1 MHNYQANMLDSK
13 VFFERMNFDFNDEL
27 KPMSIAFDNDPA
39 LSKKT
44 NGRIFRYTPL
54 NEKTQCVFTL
64 FDAQNF
70 NSDELFE
77 IRKYIWNENK
87 SDLLFIRCQD
97 KLDLLYSFSD
107 PLKSPVLIDSFTGNE
122 DDNLLLEKI
131 AKANFD
137 TGLFWE
143 AYKSVQQDIKSKR
156 LTVDKGLVKTLRI
169 LRKKLQEEYA
179 TIIYDEDKRDE
190 VVQALIDRTLFIK
203 FLEDK
208 HIINSFFYGHYFK
221 DNDTY
226 IHLLKSHRKDCINEL
241 FRIIN
246 HLFNNTLFENPHI
259 PAENLLDSALNLIAE
274 ALEQKNFET
283 GQLSLFGYRFDV
295 IPTEFIGH
303 VYEMFFDENQS
314 EEGIFYTPEGL
325 AKLIVDETI
334 TSTGKILDPSC
345 GSGMFLVVG
354 LRKLFA
360 NEHLQRNAS
369 VNDIEKR
376 NKILSEYIFG
386 IEKQENAR
394 RLAILSL
401 YLELLDG
408 IQPDDLKEF
417 IKTKIQ
423 SEENFTIFPYDFTSN
438 IVQGNALDVSSI
450 NEINHF
456 QYIIGNPPFLP
467 IREAEVEENFW
478 KKHKD
483 IVSNR
488 QLSQCFFIKIKEWCN
503 ENTKLGFVSNLSN
516 FNSDSSMKFQHY
528 FYAQYTILKFY
539 NLTEVKKILFENA
552 KESTAVI
559 LFSNSRSENNHLK
572 FLTPK
577 LSEFSELFRI
587 ILLRDSEQIE
597 ISQSDLINEIVL
609 LKDYFSGEQQDTIL
623 ADKICSQCCFLSEYL
638 QEDSD
643 SRTGF
648 KINNG
653 VQFIGDSNIPNN
665 WNSITKKDKKKY
677 KEKYIE
683 KYCRVE
689 EDSTFNIPFLEC
701 SNIEPFQIEGKQ
713 LFFESDIEKHKS
725 IFERVRTN
733 EDYIGKRILLPRT
746 GTRIRAIYIDTS
758 MYYCFD
764 IFSLKLKEPKLY
776 HLITAILNS
785 DLTNY
790 YLTIKH
796 RKRVA
801 DSFPKVNMNDII
813 HLPIPVLYDKELM
826 QDISE
831 LAKQITKEEIRFIE
845 CKHILNELIFDL
857 YGLNKFER
865 QRVLDFSIKS
875 RKVSASEIDDYIS
888 SFISIIKPHIDDNV
902 NIKGTKFIDR
912 KLASGFV
919 GIKIEFL
926 SNEKQE
932 TSIEQVVNY
941 SLMELVKEI
950 GNKNI
955 YTTKDKIYGKN
966 SLFIIRE
973 NNIRNWSKSKAFE
986 DAKTFLTNLLK

>member
-1 MHNYQANMLDSK
+1 MLNSK
-13 VFFERMNFDFNDEL
+13 VFFERMNFNFNDEL
-27 KPMSIAFDNDPA
+27 KPISIVFSNNPS
-39 LSKKT
+39 LSKKI
-44 NGRIFRYTPL
+44 NDNIFRYMPL

-64 FDAQNF
+64 FDAQDINT
-70 NSDELFE
+70 DEVFE
-77 IRKYIWNENK
+77 VRKYIWNENK
-87 SDLLFIRCQD
+87 SDLLFIRCPD
-97 KLDLLYSFSD
+97 RLDLLYSFSD
-107 PLKSPVLIDSFTGNE
+107 PLKSPIIIDSFTGNE

-131 AKANFD
+131 AKTNFD

-143 AYKSVQQDIKSKR
+143 AYKSIQQEIKNKR
-156 LTVDKGLVKTLRI
+156 LTVDRGLIKTLRI
-169 LRKKLQEEYA
+169 LRKKLQREYS
-179 TIIYDEDKRDE
+179 TIIYDENKRDE

-208 HIINSFFYGHYFK
+208 HIINSFFYRHYFT

-246 HLFNNTLFENPHI
+246 QIFNNTLFENPHI
-259 PAENLLDSALNLIAE
+259 PTENLLNSALNLIAE
-274 ALEQKNFET
+274 ALERKNFET

-360 NEHLQRNAS
+360 NEQLLINAS

-408 IQPDDLKEF
+408 IRPDDLKEF

-423 SEENFTIFPYDFTSN
+423 TEKNFTIFPYDFTSN
-438 IVQGNALDVSSI
+438 IVQGNALDISSI
-450 NEINHF
+450 NEVNCF
-456 QYIIGNPPFLP
+456 QYIIGNPPFLQ
-467 IREAEVEENFW
+467 IREAEREETFW

-483 IVSNR
+483 IISNR
-488 QLSQCFFIKIKEWCN
+488 QLSQCFFTKIKEWCD
-503 ENTKLGFVSNLSN
+503 EKTKLGFVSNLSN

-528 FYAQYTILKFY
+528 FYTQYTISKFY

-552 KESTAVI
+552 KESAAVI
-559 LFSNSRSENNHLK
+559 LFSNSSIENNHLK
-572 FLTPK
+572 LLTPK

-587 ILLRDSEQIE
+587 VLLRDSEQIE
-597 ISQSDLINEIVL
+597 ICQSDLIDETVL

-623 ADKICSQCCFLSEYL
+623 ADKICSQCRFLSEYL
-638 QEDSD
+638 QKDSD
-643 SRTGF
+643 SKTGF

-653 VQFIGDSNIPNN
+653 VQFIGDSNIPEN
-665 WNSITKKDKKKY
+665 WKSLTKEEKRKY

-689 EDSTFNIPFLEC
+689 KDSIFNIPFLEC
-701 SNIEPFQIEGKQ
+701 SNIEPFQIKGKQ
-713 LFFESDIEKHKS
+713 LFFESDIERHKS
-725 IFERVRTN
+725 VFERVRTN

-746 GTRIRAIYIDTS
+746 GTRIRAIYIDAPI
-758 MYYCFD
+758 YYCFD
-764 IFSLKLKEPKLY
+764 IFSLRLKNSQLY
-776 HLITAILNS
+776 YLIIAILNS
-785 DLTNY
+785 DLINY

-796 RKRVA
+796 RKRIA

-826 QDISE
+826 QDISK
-831 LAKQITKEEIRFIE
+831 LAKQITKGKISFIE
-845 CKHILNELIFDL
+845 CRYILNELIFDL

-875 RKVSASEIDDYIS
+875 RKVSASEIDDYTS
-888 SFISIIKPHIDDNV
+888 SFIGIIKPHIDDSV

-912 KLASGFV
+912 KLISSFV

-926 SNEKQE
+926 SNVKQG

-955 YTTKDKIYGKN
+955 YTTKDKIYGNN
-966 SLFIIRE
+966 SFFIIRE
-973 NNIRNWSKSKAFE
+973 NNIRNWSQSKAFE
-986 DAKTFLTNLLK
+986 DAKTFLTDLLK